1 MRIQLAVVTALVVAL
16 AGCAVTPTDIS
27 DMSRAAAEYKRG
39 SDGAARVIVARL
51 MGQKRSDPGR
61 AALVLQSVC
70 MPAHKFKDASELA
83 SRALSV
89 ADKSKSEGMA
99 ELYTVLGMA
108 KHEMGDTD
116 GAIAAYK
123 EALRNRGD
131 DHTAMNN
138 LGYAYAEVPPAG
150 ANLAEALE
158 LTTRAVKL
166 ARRRGVPDAQVG
178 VFMDSVGW
186 VQYRMGRSDE
196 AIVTLTEAVELCPT
210 QADVPYH
217 LARAYLAVGRR
228 GDAVVMLRRARA
240 MSPGLDA
247 ANRLLDSLLAD
258 TGAPAETTAP
268 GRP

>member
-1 MRIQLAVVTALVVAL
+1 MRIQLAAVAALVVAL

-27 DMSRAAAEYKRG
+27 DMNRAAAEYRQG
-39 SDGAARVIVARL
+39 SDAAARVIVERL
-51 MGQKRSDPGR
+51 LSQRRGDPGR
-61 AALVLQSVC
+61 AARVLQSVC
-70 MPAHKFKDASELA
+70 LPAGEFKDASELA

-108 KHEMGDTD
+108 KHELGDTD
-116 GAIAAYK
+116 GAVDAYK

-138 LGYAYAEVPPAG
+138 LGYAYAETPPAG
-150 ANLAEALE
+150 TNLDEALE

-166 ARRRGVPDAQVG
+166 ARQRGVPEAQVG
-178 VFMDSVGW
+178 VFVDSVGW
-186 VQYRMGRSDE
+186 VQYRMGRSVE
-196 AIVTLTEAVELCPT
+196 AIVTLTEALELCPT

-228 GDAVVMLRRARA
+228 DDAVVMLRRARA

-258 TGAPAETTAP
+258 PGASAETTVP
-268 GRP
+268 D